1 MLRFSFFWEK
11 DIYLLYRVKSHLMRG
26 DKIVTFKSLRLKPEH
41 ITYNSAM
48 LPFFVKIV
56 ALSCS
61 GVKSYAAAVVD
72 FSGNIT
78 CKIFNTIQMIEIFNT
93 IQKTKI
99 FNISQKSKTFN
110 TIKKSSMGPKV
121 NMKYFFETRWI
132 GKMLL
137 MHVVQ

>member
-1 MLRFSFFWEK
+1 MGGWGQL
-11 DIYLLYRVKSHLMRG
+11 
-26 DKIVTFKSLRLKPEH
+26 
-41 ITYNSAM
+41 ITLYNSAM

-110 TIKKSSMGPKV
+110 TIKKSSIGLKV
-121 NMKYFFETRWI
+121 NMKYFFDS
-132 GKMLL
+132 
-137 MHVVQ
+137 